1 MTWRAFHG
9 MPAKPIRLCPVCG
22 IENTGG
28 QPHRWHRLH
37 HKVGLTV
44 EQVAEL
50 SRQTREANHVVRA
63 VSDAVDDAREPDAW
77 RPGEERAA
85 YHRAYYAKHLERRR
99 MQARESKRRRT
110 LKRKLRPL
118 IDTLCDAVDIGRQTA
133 RW

>member
-1 MTWRAFHG
+1 MSWRALHG
-9 MPAKPIRLCPVCG
+9 MPAKRIRLCPVCG

-37 HKVGLTV
+37 HKAGLTV
-44 EQVAEL
+44 EQVAEM
-50 SRQTREANHVVRA
+50 SRQTREANYLVRT

-77 RPGEERAA
+77 RPDEGRAE
-85 YHRAYYAKHLERRR
+85 YHRAYYARHLERRR

-118 IDTLCDAVDIGRQTA
+118 IDELCNAVDIGRVTA
-133 RW
+133 GW